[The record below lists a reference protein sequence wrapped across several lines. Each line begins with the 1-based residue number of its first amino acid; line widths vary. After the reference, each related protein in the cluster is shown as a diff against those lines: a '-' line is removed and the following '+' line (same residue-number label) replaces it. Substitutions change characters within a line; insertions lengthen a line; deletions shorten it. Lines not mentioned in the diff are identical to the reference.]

1 VSSGPAGVALPS
13 SPAPVP
19 ADAGQ
24 PRSLIDDCVHC
35 GFCLPACP
43 TYVSWSEEMDS
54 PRGRIDLM
62 RGLAEGKIEL
72 TDGVIAHFDRCLGCM
87 GCMTACPSGVRYD
100 VLLKET
106 RAKIEKS
113 GRRGFLDRMYRSLLF
128 RFFPHPKR
136 LAWLAA
142 PLRVYAGTGLQA
154 LVRRS
159 GILSLLPRRI
169 GQLDALAPPVRGG
182 AEGRELPV
190 RTPAAGPVRAR
201 VALVAGC
208 VQRVFFPEVN
218 AATVR
223 TLAAEGCEVSI
234 PAGQGCCGALSMHA
248 GREEEGLEF
257 ARRLI
262 ERFEAESRDADFIV
276 VNAAGCGSN
285 LKDYGRL
292 FANDPE
298 WAARAAAFSARV
310 RDAME
315 LLAGFPPAS
324 PRHPV
329 ALKVAYH
336 DACHLAHAQGIRS
349 APRALLRQIPGL
361 ELLEIPNGDQCCGSA
376 GIYNLIEPASAD
388 EIGERKAASVRSTGA
403 DVLASANPGCTLQIR
418 KLLRARGEELP
429 AAHPLEI
436 VDASIS
442 GRPLL
447 PLR

>member
-1 VSSGPAGVALPS
+1 MSSGPAGVALPG
-13 SPAPVP
+13 SPVELEEA
-19 ADAGQ
+19 AGK

-62 RGLAEGKIEL
+62 RGLDEGKIEL

-100 VLLKET
+100 VLIEQT

-113 GRRGFLDRMYRSLLF
+113 GRRSFADRLYRSLLF

-142 PLRVYAGTGLQA
+142 PLRAYAGTGLQN

-159 GILSLLPRRI
+159 GILSLLPKRLA
-169 GQLDALAPPVRGG
+169 QLDALAPASGG
-182 AEGRELPV
+182 RPGGGELPE
-190 RTPAAGPVRAR
+190 RTPAAGPARAR

-218 AATVR
+218 AATIRV
-223 TLAAEGCEVSI
+223 LAAEGCDVRV
-234 PAGQGCCGALSMHA
+234 PGDQGCCGALSMHA

-262 ERFEAESRDADFIV
+262 ESFESGGGDAGAIV

-292 FANDPE
+292 FADEPA
-298 WAARAAAFSARV
+298 WAERAAAFSARV

-315 LLAGFPPAS
+315 LLAEMAPAAA
-324 PRHPV
+324 RHPV
-329 ALKVAYH
+329 PLRVAYH
-336 DACHLAHAQGIRS
+336 DACHLAHAQGIRA

-361 ELLEIPNGDQCCGSA
+361 ELLEVPDGDQCCGSA
-376 GIYNLIEPASAD
+376 GIYNLTEPASAD
-388 EIGERKAASVRSTGA
+388 EIGARKAANVLSTRA
-403 DVLASANPGCTLQIR
+403 DLLASANPGCTLQI
-418 KLLRARGEELP
+418 
-429 AAHPLEI
+429 
-436 VDASIS
+436 
-442 GRPLL
+442 
-447 PLR
+447 